1 MDLERQKRVISMM
14 ITMHSILSSKYSR
27 LSSFFEVTLLSVAV
41 IINTLIF
48 ADADVITKVTLVNEE
63 TSKDDSRIC
72 FCNSFFN
79 FNNSASSKM
88 EREIRKPP

>member
-1 MDLERQKRVISMM
+1 MELERQKRVISMM

-48 ADADVITKVTLVNEE
+48 ADANVITKVTLVNEE
-63 TSKDDSRIC
+63 HQKMILG
-72 FCNSFFN
+72 F
-79 FNNSASSKM
+79 ASVIVFLISIILLQVKWK
-88 EREIRKPP
+88 EK